1 MKGQNCN
8 DTCPSIGITETFII
22 ETDASN
28 VGVGVELIQLDHS
41 MMFVSKGLSSKQQLF
56 SAYENELLV
65 ILGNQEVTLLFDQHT
80 FSDQNRPSKS
90 EIFIESKFAKYVAC
104 KAIGI
109 QLQDNIQEMS

>member
-28 VGVGVELIQLDHS
+28 VGVGVELIQLDHP

-65 ILGNQEVTLLFDQHT
+65 ILGNQEVTLLFDRHT